1 MHPQVSIH
9 EPSSLARAFLALDGA
24 DADALLDQRTLPR
37 VALALVVAV
46 VLALGTPL
54 LWATLPPDAPTAKGS
69 ATLAPK
75 VSLVAAPDDAGQ

>member
-1 MHPQVSIH
+1 MHPELSIP

-24 DADALLDQRTLPR
+24 DGDVLPDQRTVPR

-54 LWATLPPDAPTAKGS
+54 LWATLATDAGS
-69 ATLAPK
+69 GKSPATLAPK
-75 VSLVAAPDDAGQ
+75 VSLAPAPDDAGQ

>member
-1 MHPQVSIH
+1 MHPQLSIH
-9 EPSSLARAFLALDGA
+9 EPASLARAFLALDGA
-24 DADALLDQRTLPR
+24 DGDILPDQRTLPR

-54 LWATLPPDAPTAKGS
+54 LWATLPADAGGGKSS

-75 VSLVAAPDDAGQ
+75 VSLAPAPDDAGQ

>member
-1 MHPQVSIH
+1 MHPQASIH

-24 DADALLDQRTLPR
+24 DGHLQPDQRTLPR
-37 VALALVVAV
+37 VALALVIAV

-54 LWATLPPDAPTAKGS
+54 LWATLPTESPTGKAS

-75 VSLVAAPDDAGQ
+75 VSLISAPDDAGQ

>member
-1 MHPQVSIH
+1 MHPQLSIH
-9 EPSSLARAFLALDGA
+9 QPSSLARAFLALDGA
-24 DADALLDQRTLPR
+24 DGDLLTDQRTLPR

-54 LWATLPPDAPTAKGS
+54 LWATVPSDAGGKGS

-75 VSLVAAPDDAGQ
+75 VTLAPAPDDAGQ

>member
-9 EPSSLARAFLALDGA
+9 EPSTLARAFLALDGA
-24 DADALLDQRTLPR
+24 DGGTLPDQRTLPR
-37 VALALVVAV
+37 VALAFVVAV

-54 LWATLPPDAPTAKGS
+54 VWATLPTEAGGGKSS

-75 VSLVAAPDDAGQ
+75 VSLAPAPDDAGP